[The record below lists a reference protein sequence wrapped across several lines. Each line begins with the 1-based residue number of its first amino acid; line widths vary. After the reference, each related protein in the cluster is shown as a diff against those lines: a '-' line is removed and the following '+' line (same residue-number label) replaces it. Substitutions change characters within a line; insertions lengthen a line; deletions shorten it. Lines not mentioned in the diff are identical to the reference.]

1 MQQFFQNKYVRLGL
15 AAVGILVALFVA
27 LFVLAILNS
36 STSSLGM
43 SGVGMNEGYSQSAPM
58 APSFSNSM
66 GREAMMDDAEWAIE
80 ADSSYTSSYYP
91 EPSPT
96 PDGYT
101 FGLESYETTSYDIS
115 ARTKDFDGLCGAIA
129 NLKSDTQIHF
139 RSITSSLNNCYASF
153 FVTEEKVDGVLATL
167 TSYRGVEVNRNT
179 ESVTRHKEQ
188 LESQTAILQQQ
199 LARVDSSLTA
209 AQAQLDRLN
218 QVFNTSDE
226 VTRLSSEVTKSLQYI
241 DQLTQRKISLISQ
254 LDDIYQQSADLAE
267 RMKVVQFDVRVFRA
281 NTIVIDKYERQWDDA
296 WEELKDTF
304 TETLIGLTAFF
315 GIFLLWVVRIGL
327 YLLVVLVLV
336 RGLWK
341 FAKLLWSRW

>member
-1 MQQFFQNKYVRLGL
+1 MQQFLQNKYVRLGL
-15 AAVGILVALFVA
+15 AAVGILVALFIA
-27 LFVLAILNS
+27 LFVLALLNT
-36 STSSLGM
+36 STSGLGI
-43 SGVGMNEGYSQSAPM
+43 SEVGMDEGYSLSAPM
-58 APSFSNSM
+58 APSFSNSFK
-66 GREAMMDDAEWAIE
+66 GGTMMDDDMAMEAE
-80 ADSSYTSSYYP
+80 SSYTSSYYP
-91 EPSPT
+91 EPFPT
-96 PDGYT
+96 PGGYT
-101 FGLESYETTSYDIS
+101 SDLESYETTSYNIN
-115 ARTKDFDGLCGAIA
+115 ARTKDFDGLCGAVA
-129 NLKSDTQIHF
+129 NLKNDPQIHF

-153 FVTEEKVDGVLATL
+153 FVTEERVAGVITTL
-167 TSYRGVEVNRNT
+167 TGFRGVEVNRNT

-188 LESQTAILQQQ
+188 LESQTVILQQQ
-199 LARVDSSLTA
+199 LTRVESSLVA

-218 QVFNTSDE
+218 QIFNTSDE

-267 RMKVVQFDVRVFRA
+267 RMKVVQFDVQVNRA
-281 NTIVIDKYERQWDDA
+281 NPIIIDKYERQWDNA
-296 WEELKDTF
+296 WEELKDAF

>member
-1 MQQFFQNKYVRLGL
+1 M
-15 AAVGILVALFVA
+15 AVGVLGALFVA
-27 LFVLAILNS
+27 LFILALLKS
-36 STSSLGM
+36 SIGSFGM
-43 SGVGMNEGYSQSAPM
+43 SSVGMDGKYYEQSAP
-58 APSFSNSM
+58 AVSNYFDRDLAKS
-66 GREAMMDDAEWAIE
+66 ESIALETS
-80 ADSSYTSSYYP
+80 DSYYPYPPTPTQGGYTSS
-91 EPSPT
+91 
-96 PDGYT
+96 
-101 FGLESYETTSYDIS
+101 LESYETTSYNVS
-115 ARTKDFDGLCGAIA
+115 ARTKDFDELCGTVAGFK
-129 NLKSDTQIHF
+129 NDSQIHF
-139 RSITSSLNNCYASF
+139 RSITSSLNNCYATF
-153 FVTEEKVDGVLATL
+153 FVAEEKVTEILTTL

-188 LESQTAILQQQ
+188 LESQTTILQQQ
-199 LARVDSSLTA
+199 ITLVESSLIA

-218 QVFNTSDE
+218 QIFNSSDE

-254 LDDIYQQSADLAE
+254 LDTLYQQSADLAE
-267 RMKVVQFDVRVFRA
+267 RMKVTQFDVMIARA
-281 NTIVIDKYERQWDDA
+281 NPIIIDKYEQQWDSA

-315 GIFLLWVVRIGL
+315 GIFMLWLIRAGI